1 MKTSVALRGSP
12 GRPSLVPSTFRDAE
26 FLEPCGD
33 LGAVGAGV
41 DLFQYVEDRAVGID
55 DEGPPL
61 GICPVLV
68 NHSVCGGDLLVWI
81 AQYGIV
87 ETERLGESPVGIG

>member
-1 MKTSVALRGSP
+1 MKRARGS
-12 GRPSLVPSTFRDAE
+12 SFRDAE
-26 FLEPCGD
+26 LLEPSRK
-33 LGAVGAGV
+33 LGAVGTGV
-41 DLFQYVEDRAVGID
+41 DVGHHVEDGAFGVN